1 MNLIIVCFNFQIDIV
16 EIIAILSAIPE
27 EGTMIE
33 NEVEMNTDVMTGI
46 ASATMTAVGE
56 EIAVLIEAIVQ
67 SILRSEKN
75 MRLVE

>member
-27 EGTMIE
+27 EETMIE

-46 ASATMTAVGE
+46 ASATMIAVGE
-56 EIAVLIEAIVQ
+56 EIAVLTEAIVQ

>member
-1 MNLIIVCFNFQIDIV
+1 MNLIIVCFNFLIDIV
-16 EIIAILSAIPE
+16 DIIAILSAIPE
-27 EGTMIE
+27 EETMIE

-46 ASATMTAVGE
+46 ASATMIAVGE
-56 EIAVLIEAIVQ
+56 EIAVLTEAIVQ